1 MRKFVLL
8 FGFACFV
15 FLVNAQK
22 HNIVNSSIALKNANK
37 TDGEEMVSNLIDAK
51 NYIDEA
57 FLNTST
63 SDEPKMWNYRAKVYL
78 KIALLK
84 DQKIDNDAIFKAKQ
98 SHIRCLEKDKKG
110 RVVVRKW
117 TKEEDV
123 VAGLIQ
129 CGYKLFNMAI
139 DEYNNENN
147 SKALKL
153 YDEIFKI
160 FDYDSEDQLKRGNI
174 TKETVLHNS
183 FFAARRMKDNERSKV
198 LLQNLIDL
206 NFNDPSI
213 YVHMSDILQEEGNDD
228 DALKYLSLGRDY
240 FENDPVLI
248 NSQINLYIKL
258 NRTDELIDKLSDA
271 IELDDMNDLL
281 FFNRATV
288 YDQKDM
294 LDEAIIDYKKSIEL
308 NPDNFNSNY
317 NLGALFFNRGV
328 ELRNEA
334 NNSSSDKLY
343 NKLKKESEVFF
354 DDALPFLETS
364 LSLDP
369 NDKNTLLSLKQL
381 YYLKGDYKKSKEM
394 DGLIKSQ

>member
-15 FLVNAQK
+15 FVVNAQK

-98 SHIRCLEKDKKG
+98 SHIRCLDRDKKG

-153 YDEIFKI
+153 YDEIFEI

-183 FFAARRMKDNERSKV
+183 FFAARRMKDNERSKL

-288 YDQKDM
+288 YDQKGM

>member
-1 MRKFVLL
+1 MRKFVL
-8 FGFACFV
+8 FFVFACFV

-37 TDGEEMVSNLIDAK
+37 TDGEEIVSNLIDAK

-98 SHIRCLEKDKKG
+98 SLIRCLDRDKKG

-123 VAGLIQ
+123 VASLIQ

-147 SKALKL
+147 SEALDL
-153 YDEIFKI
+153 YDEIFEI

-183 FFAARRMKDNERSKV
+183 FFAARKMKDNERSKV

-271 IELDDMNDLL
+271 IKLDDMNDLL

-288 YDQKDM
+288 YDQKGM

-343 NKLKKESEVFF
+343 NKLKKESDVFF

-381 YYLKGDYKKSKEM
+381 YYLKGDYKKSKEL

>member
-1 MRKFVLL
+1 M
-8 FGFACFV
+8 
-15 FLVNAQK
+15 
-22 HNIVNSSIALKNANK
+22 
-37 TDGEEMVSNLIDAK
+37 E
-51 NYIDEA
+51 
-57 FLNTST
+57 
-63 SDEPKMWNYRAKVYL
+63 
-78 KIALLK
+78 
-84 DQKIDNDAIFKAKQ
+84 
-98 SHIRCLEKDKKG
+98 
-110 RVVVRKW
+110 
-117 TKEEDV
+117 
-123 VAGLIQ
+123 
-129 CGYKLFNMAI
+129 
-139 DEYNNENN
+139 
-147 SKALKL
+147 
-153 YDEIFKI
+153 
-160 FDYDSEDQLKRGNI
+160 
-174 TKETVLHNS
+174 
-183 FFAARRMKDNERSKV
+183 DNERSKV

-288 YDQKDM
+288 YDQKGM

-317 NLGALFFNRGV
+317 NLGALFFNMGV

-354 DDALPFLETS
+354 DDALPYLETS

-394 DGLIKSQ
+394 DVLIKSQ

>member
-15 FLVNAQK
+15 FVVNAQK

-98 SHIRCLEKDKKG
+98 SHIRCLDRDKKG

-153 YDEIFKI
+153 YDEIFEI

-183 FFAARRMKDNERSKV
+183 FFAARRMEDNKRSKV

-288 YDQKDM
+288 YDQKGM

>member
-1 MRKFVLL
+1 M
-8 FGFACFV
+8 
-15 FLVNAQK
+15 
-22 HNIVNSSIALKNANK
+22 
-37 TDGEEMVSNLIDAK
+37 E
-51 NYIDEA
+51 
-57 FLNTST
+57 
-63 SDEPKMWNYRAKVYL
+63 
-78 KIALLK
+78 
-84 DQKIDNDAIFKAKQ
+84 
-98 SHIRCLEKDKKG
+98 
-110 RVVVRKW
+110 
-117 TKEEDV
+117 
-123 VAGLIQ
+123 
-129 CGYKLFNMAI
+129 
-139 DEYNNENN
+139 
-147 SKALKL
+147 
-153 YDEIFKI
+153 
-160 FDYDSEDQLKRGNI
+160 
-174 TKETVLHNS
+174 
-183 FFAARRMKDNERSKV
+183 DNERSKV

-288 YDQKDM
+288 YDQKGM

-381 YYLKGDYKKSKEM
+381 YYLRGDYKKSKEM

>member
-1 MRKFVLL
+1 M
-8 FGFACFV
+8 
-15 FLVNAQK
+15 
-22 HNIVNSSIALKNANK
+22 
-37 TDGEEMVSNLIDAK
+37 E
-51 NYIDEA
+51 
-57 FLNTST
+57 
-63 SDEPKMWNYRAKVYL
+63 
-78 KIALLK
+78 
-84 DQKIDNDAIFKAKQ
+84 DN
-98 SHIRCLEKDKKG
+98 
-110 RVVVRKW
+110 V
-117 TKEEDV
+117 
-123 VAGLIQ
+123 
-129 CGYKLFNMAI
+129 
-139 DEYNNENN
+139 
-147 SKALKL
+147 
-153 YDEIFKI
+153 
-160 FDYDSEDQLKRGNI
+160 
-174 TKETVLHNS
+174 
-183 FFAARRMKDNERSKV
+183 RSKV
-198 LLQNLIDL
+198 ILQNLIDL

-288 YDQKDM
+288 YDQKGM

-317 NLGALFFNRGV
+317 NLVALFFNRGV

>member
-1 MRKFVLL
+1 MYKRQVCVDCILEDK
-8 FGFACFV
+8 G
-15 FLVNAQK
+15 LVPRPQWKMN
-22 HNIVNSSIALKNANK
+22 
-37 TDGEEMVSNLIDAK
+37 NL
-51 NYIDEA
+51 N
-57 FLNTST
+57 F
-63 SDEPKMWNYRAKVYL
+63 
-78 KIALLK
+78 
-84 DQKIDNDAIFKAKQ
+84 QKIDNDAIFKAKQ
-98 SHIRCLEKDKKG
+98 SHIRCLDRDKKG

-153 YDEIFKI
+153 YDEIFEI

-174 TKETVLHNS
+174 TKETVFHNS
-183 FFAARRMKDNERSKV
+183 FFAARRMEDNERSKT

-258 NRTDELIDKLSDA
+258 S
-271 IELDDMNDLL
+271 
-281 FFNRATV
+281 
-288 YDQKDM
+288 
-294 LDEAIIDYKKSIEL
+294 
-308 NPDNFNSNY
+308 NF
-317 NLGALFFNRGV
+317 
-328 ELRNEA
+328 
-334 NNSSSDKLY
+334 
-343 NKLKKESEVFF
+343 
-354 DDALPFLETS
+354 
-364 LSLDP
+364 
-369 NDKNTLLSLKQL
+369 
-381 YYLKGDYKKSKEM
+381 
-394 DGLIKSQ
+394 

>member
-1 MRKFVLL
+1 M
-8 FGFACFV
+8 
-15 FLVNAQK
+15 
-22 HNIVNSSIALKNANK
+22 
-37 TDGEEMVSNLIDAK
+37 E
-51 NYIDEA
+51 
-57 FLNTST
+57 
-63 SDEPKMWNYRAKVYL
+63 
-78 KIALLK
+78 
-84 DQKIDNDAIFKAKQ
+84 
-98 SHIRCLEKDKKG
+98 
-110 RVVVRKW
+110 
-117 TKEEDV
+117 
-123 VAGLIQ
+123 
-129 CGYKLFNMAI
+129 
-139 DEYNNENN
+139 
-147 SKALKL
+147 
-153 YDEIFKI
+153 
-160 FDYDSEDQLKRGNI
+160 
-174 TKETVLHNS
+174 
-183 FFAARRMKDNERSKV
+183 DNERSKV

-288 YDQKDM
+288 YDQKGM

-369 NDKNTLLSLKQL
+369 SDKNTLLSLKQL

>member
-1 MRKFVLL
+1 M
-8 FGFACFV
+8 
-15 FLVNAQK
+15 
-22 HNIVNSSIALKNANK
+22 
-37 TDGEEMVSNLIDAK
+37 E
-51 NYIDEA
+51 
-57 FLNTST
+57 
-63 SDEPKMWNYRAKVYL
+63 
-78 KIALLK
+78 
-84 DQKIDNDAIFKAKQ
+84 
-98 SHIRCLEKDKKG
+98 
-110 RVVVRKW
+110 
-117 TKEEDV
+117 
-123 VAGLIQ
+123 
-129 CGYKLFNMAI
+129 
-139 DEYNNENN
+139 
-147 SKALKL
+147 
-153 YDEIFKI
+153 
-160 FDYDSEDQLKRGNI
+160 
-174 TKETVLHNS
+174 
-183 FFAARRMKDNERSKV
+183 DNERSKV

-288 YDQKDM
+288 YDQKGM

-328 ELRNEA
+328 ELRNKA

>member
-15 FLVNAQK
+15 FVVNAQK

-98 SHIRCLEKDKKG
+98 SHIRCLDRDKKG

-147 SKALKL
+147 LEALKL
-153 YDEIFKI
+153 YDEIFEI

-288 YDQKDM
+288 YDQKGM

>member
-1 MRKFVLL
+1 MRKFVLF

-15 FLVNAQK
+15 FVVNAQK

-98 SHIRCLEKDKKG
+98 SHIRCLDRDKKG

-153 YDEIFKI
+153 YDEIFEI

-288 YDQKDM
+288 YDQKGM

>member
-15 FLVNAQK
+15 FVVNAQK

-98 SHIRCLEKDKKG
+98 SHIRCLDRDKKG

-147 SKALKL
+147 LEALKL
-153 YDEIFKI
+153 YDEIFEI

-183 FFAARRMKDNERSKV
+183 FFAARKMKDNKRSKV

-288 YDQKDM
+288 YDQKGM

>member
-8 FGFACFV
+8 LGFACFV
-15 FLVNAQK
+15 FVVNAQK

-98 SHIRCLEKDKKG
+98 SHIRCLDRDKKG

-129 CGYKLFNMAI
+129 CAYKLFNMAI

-153 YDEIFKI
+153 YDEIFEI

-183 FFAARRMKDNERSKV
+183 FFAARRMKDNERSKL

-288 YDQKDM
+288 YDQKGM

-343 NKLKKESEVFF
+343 NKLKKESDVFF

-381 YYLKGDYKKSKEM
+381 YYLKGYYKKSKEM

>member
-1 MRKFVLL
+1 MRKFVLF

-15 FLVNAQK
+15 FVVNAQK

-98 SHIRCLEKDKKG
+98 SHIRCLDRDKKG

-147 SKALKL
+147 LEALKL
-153 YDEIFKI
+153 YDEIFEI

-288 YDQKDM
+288 YDQKGM

-394 DGLIKSQ
+394 EGLIKSQ

>member
-1 MRKFVLL
+1 M
-8 FGFACFV
+8 
-15 FLVNAQK
+15 
-22 HNIVNSSIALKNANK
+22 SLKNGNNIY
-37 TDGEEMVSNLIDAK
+37 SAK

-84 DQKIDNDAIFKAKQ
+84 DQKIDNDSIFKAKQ
-98 SHIRCLEKDKKG
+98 SHIRCLDRDKKG

-153 YDEIFKI
+153 YDEIFEI

-183 FFAARRMKDNERSKV
+183 FFAARRMEDNERSKV

-288 YDQKDM
+288 YDQKGM

-394 DGLIKSQ
+394 EGLIKSK

>member
-1 MRKFVLL
+1 MRKFVLF

-15 FLVNAQK
+15 FVVNAQK

-98 SHIRCLEKDKKG
+98 SHIRCLDRDKKG

-147 SKALKL
+147 LEALKL
-153 YDEIFKI
+153 YDEIFEI

-288 YDQKDM
+288 YDQKGM

>member
-15 FLVNAQK
+15 FVVNAQK

-98 SHIRCLEKDKKG
+98 SHIRCLDRDKKG

-153 YDEIFKI
+153 YDEIFEI

-288 YDQKDM
+288 YDQKGM

-364 LSLDP
+364 LTLDP

>member
-1 MRKFVLL
+1 M
-8 FGFACFV
+8 
-15 FLVNAQK
+15 
-22 HNIVNSSIALKNANK
+22 
-37 TDGEEMVSNLIDAK
+37 E
-51 NYIDEA
+51 
-57 FLNTST
+57 
-63 SDEPKMWNYRAKVYL
+63 
-78 KIALLK
+78 
-84 DQKIDNDAIFKAKQ
+84 
-98 SHIRCLEKDKKG
+98 
-110 RVVVRKW
+110 
-117 TKEEDV
+117 
-123 VAGLIQ
+123 
-129 CGYKLFNMAI
+129 
-139 DEYNNENN
+139 
-147 SKALKL
+147 
-153 YDEIFKI
+153 
-160 FDYDSEDQLKRGNI
+160 
-174 TKETVLHNS
+174 
-183 FFAARRMKDNERSKV
+183 DNERSKV

-288 YDQKDM
+288 YDQKGM

-354 DDALPFLETS
+354 DDALPYLETS

>member
-15 FLVNAQK
+15 FVVNAQK

-57 FLNTST
+57 FLNIST

-98 SHIRCLEKDKKG
+98 SHIQCLDRDKKG

-147 SKALKL
+147 LEALKL
-153 YDEIFKI
+153 YDEIFEI

-183 FFAARRMKDNERSKV
+183 FFAARRMKDNKRSKV

-288 YDQKDM
+288 YDQKGM
-294 LDEAIIDYKKSIEL
+294 LDEAIIDYKKSIAL

>member
-15 FLVNAQK
+15 FVVNAQK

-98 SHIRCLEKDKKG
+98 SHIRCLDRDKKG

-153 YDEIFKI
+153 YDEIFEI

-258 NRTDELIDKLSDA
+258 NRTDELIDKPSDA

-288 YDQKDM
+288 YDQKGM

-394 DGLIKSQ
+394 DSLIKSQ

>member
-1 MRKFVLL
+1 MRKFVLF

-15 FLVNAQK
+15 FVANAQK

-98 SHIRCLEKDKKG
+98 SHIRCLDRDKKG

-147 SKALKL
+147 LEALKL
-153 YDEIFKI
+153 YDEIFEI

-288 YDQKDM
+288 YDQKGM

>member
-1 MRKFVLL
+1 
-8 FGFACFV
+8 
-15 FLVNAQK
+15 
-22 HNIVNSSIALKNANK
+22 
-37 TDGEEMVSNLIDAK
+37 MVSNLIDAK

-98 SHIRCLEKDKKG
+98 SHIRCLDRDKKG

-153 YDEIFKI
+153 YDEIFEI

-183 FFAARRMKDNERSKV
+183 FFAARRMEDNERSKV

-288 YDQKDM
+288 YDQKGM

-394 DGLIKSQ
+394 EGLIKSQ

>member
-8 FGFACFV
+8 IGFACFV
-15 FLVNAQK
+15 FVVNAQK

-98 SHIRCLEKDKKG
+98 SHIRCLDRDKKG

-153 YDEIFKI
+153 YDEIFEI

-183 FFAARRMKDNERSKV
+183 FFAARRMEDNERSKV

-288 YDQKDM
+288 YDQKGM

>member
-1 MRKFVLL
+1 MRKFVL
-8 FGFACFV
+8 FFVFACFV

-84 DQKIDNDAIFKAKQ
+84 DQKIDNYAIFKAKQ
-98 SHIRCLEKDKKG
+98 SHIRCLDRDKKG

-147 SKALKL
+147 SEALDL
-153 YDEIFKI
+153 YDEIFEI

-183 FFAARRMKDNERSKV
+183 FFAARRMEDNERSKV

-271 IELDDMNDLL
+271 IKLDDMNDLL

-288 YDQKDM
+288 YDQKGM

-343 NKLKKESEVFF
+343 NKLKKESDVFF

>member
-1 MRKFVLL
+1 
-8 FGFACFV
+8 
-15 FLVNAQK
+15 
-22 HNIVNSSIALKNANK
+22 
-37 TDGEEMVSNLIDAK
+37 
-51 NYIDEA
+51 
-57 FLNTST
+57 
-63 SDEPKMWNYRAKVYL
+63 
-78 KIALLK
+78 
-84 DQKIDNDAIFKAKQ
+84 
-98 SHIRCLEKDKKG
+98 
-110 RVVVRKW
+110 
-117 TKEEDV
+117 
-123 VAGLIQ
+123 
-129 CGYKLFNMAI
+129 
-139 DEYNNENN
+139 
-147 SKALKL
+147 
-153 YDEIFKI
+153 
-160 FDYDSEDQLKRGNI
+160 
-174 TKETVLHNS
+174 
-183 FFAARRMKDNERSKV
+183 MKDNKRSKV

-240 FENDPVLI
+240 FENDPILI

-288 YDQKDM
+288 YDQKGM

-343 NKLKKESEVFF
+343 NKLKKESEVF

>member
-8 FGFACFV
+8 FGFVCFV
-15 FLVNAQK
+15 FVVNAQK

-98 SHIRCLEKDKKG
+98 SHIRCLDRDKKG

-147 SKALKL
+147 LEALKL
-153 YDEIFKI
+153 YDEIFEI

-183 FFAARRMKDNERSKV
+183 FFAARRMKDNKRSKV

-240 FENDPVLI
+240 FENDPILI

-288 YDQKDM
+288 YDQKGM

>member
-8 FGFACFV
+8 FGFACFAFV
-15 FLVNAQK
+15 VNAQK

-98 SHIRCLEKDKKG
+98 SHIRCLDRDKKG

-147 SKALKL
+147 SKALK
-153 YDEIFKI
+153 
-160 FDYDSEDQLKRGNI
+160 
-174 TKETVLHNS
+174 
-183 FFAARRMKDNERSKV
+183 
-198 LLQNLIDL
+198 
-206 NFNDPSI
+206 
-213 YVHMSDILQEEGNDD
+213 
-228 DALKYLSLGRDY
+228 
-240 FENDPVLI
+240 
-248 NSQINLYIKL
+248 
-258 NRTDELIDKLSDA
+258 
-271 IELDDMNDLL
+271 
-281 FFNRATV
+281 
-288 YDQKDM
+288 
-294 LDEAIIDYKKSIEL
+294 
-308 NPDNFNSNY
+308 
-317 NLGALFFNRGV
+317 
-328 ELRNEA
+328 
-334 NNSSSDKLY
+334 
-343 NKLKKESEVFF
+343 
-354 DDALPFLETS
+354 
-364 LSLDP
+364 
-369 NDKNTLLSLKQL
+369 
-381 YYLKGDYKKSKEM
+381 
-394 DGLIKSQ
+394 

>member
-98 SHIRCLEKDKKG
+98 SHIRCLDKDKKG

-153 YDEIFKI
+153 YDEIFEI

-198 LLQNLIDL
+198 LIQNLIDL

>member
-15 FLVNAQK
+15 FVVNAQK

-57 FLNTST
+57 FLNIST

-98 SHIRCLEKDKKG
+98 SHIQCLDRDKKG

-147 SKALKL
+147 LEALKL
-153 YDEIFKI
+153 YDEIFEI

-183 FFAARRMKDNERSKV
+183 FFFFCRMKDNKRSKV

-288 YDQKDM
+288 YDQKGM
-294 LDEAIIDYKKSIEL
+294 LDEAIIDYKKSIAL

-381 YYLKGDYKKSKEM
+381 YYLKGDYKKSEEI

>member
-15 FLVNAQK
+15 FVVNAQK

-98 SHIRCLEKDKKG
+98 SHIRCLDRDKKG

-153 YDEIFKI
+153 YDEIFEI

-288 YDQKDM
+288 YDQKGM

>member
-1 MRKFVLL
+1 M
-8 FGFACFV
+8 
-15 FLVNAQK
+15 
-22 HNIVNSSIALKNANK
+22 
-37 TDGEEMVSNLIDAK
+37 E
-51 NYIDEA
+51 
-57 FLNTST
+57 
-63 SDEPKMWNYRAKVYL
+63 
-78 KIALLK
+78 
-84 DQKIDNDAIFKAKQ
+84 
-98 SHIRCLEKDKKG
+98 
-110 RVVVRKW
+110 
-117 TKEEDV
+117 
-123 VAGLIQ
+123 
-129 CGYKLFNMAI
+129 
-139 DEYNNENN
+139 
-147 SKALKL
+147 
-153 YDEIFKI
+153 
-160 FDYDSEDQLKRGNI
+160 
-174 TKETVLHNS
+174 
-183 FFAARRMKDNERSKV
+183 DNERSKV

-206 NFNDPSI
+206 NFNDPSV

-288 YDQKDM
+288 YDQKGM

>member
-15 FLVNAQK
+15 FVVNAQK

-84 DQKIDNDAIFKAKQ
+84 DQKIDNDAIFKAKK
-98 SHIRCLEKDKKG
+98 SHIRCLDRDKKG

-153 YDEIFKI
+153 YDEIFEI

-183 FFAARRMKDNERSKV
+183 FFAARRMKDNKRSKV

-288 YDQKDM
+288 YDQKGM

>member
-1 MRKFVLL
+1 M
-8 FGFACFV
+8 
-15 FLVNAQK
+15 
-22 HNIVNSSIALKNANK
+22 
-37 TDGEEMVSNLIDAK
+37 E
-51 NYIDEA
+51 
-57 FLNTST
+57 
-63 SDEPKMWNYRAKVYL
+63 
-78 KIALLK
+78 
-84 DQKIDNDAIFKAKQ
+84 
-98 SHIRCLEKDKKG
+98 
-110 RVVVRKW
+110 
-117 TKEEDV
+117 
-123 VAGLIQ
+123 
-129 CGYKLFNMAI
+129 
-139 DEYNNENN
+139 
-147 SKALKL
+147 
-153 YDEIFKI
+153 
-160 FDYDSEDQLKRGNI
+160 
-174 TKETVLHNS
+174 
-183 FFAARRMKDNERSKV
+183 DNERSKV

-288 YDQKDM
+288 YDQKGM

-394 DGLIKSQ
+394 EGLIKSQ

>member
-15 FLVNAQK
+15 FVVNAQK

-98 SHIRCLEKDKKG
+98 SHIRCLDRDKKG

-153 YDEIFKI
+153 YDEIFEI

-288 YDQKDM
+288 YDQKGM

-394 DGLIKSQ
+394 EGLIKSK

>member
-1 MRKFVLL
+1 
-8 FGFACFV
+8 
-15 FLVNAQK
+15 
-22 HNIVNSSIALKNANK
+22 
-37 TDGEEMVSNLIDAK
+37 
-51 NYIDEA
+51 
-57 FLNTST
+57 
-63 SDEPKMWNYRAKVYL
+63 
-78 KIALLK
+78 
-84 DQKIDNDAIFKAKQ
+84 
-98 SHIRCLEKDKKG
+98 
-110 RVVVRKW
+110 
-117 TKEEDV
+117 
-123 VAGLIQ
+123 
-129 CGYKLFNMAI
+129 
-139 DEYNNENN
+139 
-147 SKALKL
+147 
-153 YDEIFKI
+153 
-160 FDYDSEDQLKRGNI
+160 
-174 TKETVLHNS
+174 
-183 FFAARRMKDNERSKV
+183 
-198 LLQNLIDL
+198 
-206 NFNDPSI
+206 
-213 YVHMSDILQEEGNDD
+213 MSDILQEEGNDD

-288 YDQKDM
+288 YDQKGM

-317 NLGALFFNRGV
+317 NLGALFFNMGV

-354 DDALPFLETS
+354 DDALPYLETS

-394 DGLIKSQ
+394 EGLIKSQ